1 MATAKDAIMQS
12 EKPLTRNYPIDEKQ
26 PSPAEVAQLDII
38 ARSA

>member
-12 EKPLTRNYPIDEKQ
+12 KKPLTRNYLIDEKQ
-26 PSPAEVAQLDII
+26 PLPAEVAQLGII